1 MSACKFVARDLPR
14 ILPGRHQ
21 AECALSGSETAHG
34 APKGVRADY
43 GDLRVSNNA
52 PECPGCQPCT
62 GPHCRVCVR
71 AHAEQTCPECVASA
85 RDDLH
90 AIAIMCGS
98 LPAEVAHRGVNGEAM
113 MLLGPSADP
122 EARAHVEAAYVGG
135 RLPEGWIEAAHGKDC
150 PLLSNDY
157 CTGCAGDELHPGFIL
172 ATWDMIWRDHLD
184 QPSNLKATLPR
195 LVDYLDQHVHRMAEE
210 DLIPFEDFARD
221 LRRCRGHLESVLHD
235 QPRGDIAGVG
245 CFECGHDL
253 ERRLTPAGFADVW
266 TCRGCRQV
274 YTSAEYNF
282 ALRASLE
289 AAREEAS

>member
-1 MSACKFVARDLPR
+1 MTACKFAGRDLPR
-14 ILPGRHQ
+14 ILVGRHD
-21 AECALSGSETAHG
+21 TACPSSVNRIDPIG
-34 APKGVRADY
+34 ATTLGPGPDATEGPVGPQIGAQC
-43 GDLRVSNNA
+43 V
-52 PECPGCQPCT
+52 GCQPCP
-62 GPHCRVCVR
+62 GPHCRVCIR
-71 AHAEQTCPECVASA
+71 THAEQTCPECVAST
-85 RDDLH
+85 RDNLH
-90 AIAIMCGS
+90 AIARCCGALS
-98 LPAEVAHRGVNGEAM
+98 VEVAHRGVNGEAM

-122 EARAHVEAAYVGG
+122 ERWGFTEASVMVG
-135 RLPEGWIEAAHGKDC
+135 RLPAGWVEDVNG
-150 PLLSNDY
+150 
-157 CTGCAGDELHPGFIL
+157 ELHPGFVL

-195 LVDYLDQHVHRMAEE
+195 LVDYLDQHLHRMAEE

-253 ERRLTPAGFADVW
+253 ERRLTDTGFADVW

-289 AAREEAS
+289 SAKGEAS